1 MAQVTQI
8 WPKQPKMALKMVPNG
23 LKYLCKMVQMRP
35 AIPMPTSLTKT
46 GETLPE
52 NGKIVEKSK
61 KIVNN
66 FVGGEITFF
75 GSKLVLGRNPLII

>member
-1 MAQVTQI
+1 
-8 WPKQPKMALKMVPNG
+8 
-23 LKYLCKMVQMRP
+23 MRP

-46 GETLPE
+46 GEMLPE